1 MQCTNHENV
10 DISLLRKNIVA
21 KTESDFFFLY
31 LGQRMWQKQKQADSY
46 HHLSIVFCFIVIL
59 SYVKAFNHLNL
70 WLSSR
75 TYSVSWQG
83 YLIKPIHQEKMQ
95 LAVSDPIQAQMN
107 PINFFFFLFFL
118 NHLLHIAGAPR
129 LPSFF
134 IPIYSSHHSS
144 NALYKASSL
153 LIRKAFRA
161 SLVLTILLQISKQLK
176 LHKFRSCSN
185 SNSQSGI
192 GEN

>member
-1 MQCTNHENV
+1 
-10 DISLLRKNIVA
+10 
-21 KTESDFFFLY
+21 
-31 LGQRMWQKQKQADSY
+31 
-46 HHLSIVFCFIVIL
+46 
-59 SYVKAFNHLNL
+59 
-70 WLSSR
+70 
-75 TYSVSWQG
+75 
-83 YLIKPIHQEKMQ
+83 MQ

-107 PINFFFFLFFL
+107 PINFFFPFFL

-192 GEN
+192 GENRMHCSRQLCLDWENGIILQVLPCARRKHYLGLTIDCLIAALNRIIWNDSYLKPNCKVNSEQSNK